1 MIFKCVKYR
10 LVSSEQNCSWK
21 VFWMLSPSAAD
32 ILIINS
38 PMNKQ
43 FCASVR
49 QKEGAADLKP
59 REIGFPEPSNERV
72 ILQICIVQS
81 RKEILALLF
90 FFFFFSPNLKN
101 FLW

>member
-1 MIFKCVKYR
+1 
-10 LVSSEQNCSWK
+10 
-21 VFWMLSPSAAD
+21 MLSPSAAD

-90 FFFFFSPNLKN
+90 FFFFFLPSSEEFSLVTQRKYERGSMGKRIV
-101 FLW
+101 LQ